1 MQRLRRLTRRRRRRR
16 ETRAVA
22 EAVEERPVSFIPLA
36 DGETSREIDPVL
48 DCLAF
53 VARQADRPS
62 SPVLLRAGL
71 ALSADGRL
79 PFHQV
84 EPALE
89 QVGMRADCVTRKLK
103 GWPSGK
109 CPAVLEL
116 DDDRAAVLLDVRDR
130 DGLIYAPGLAEPMWV
145 KLEEIEG
152 AFTGRAVVVETDPTR
167 ERENER
173 PWDEAKRRHWFWS
186 EVWKLRR
193 EFWPVLLA
201 ALIVNMLAFAMPLF
215 TMNVYDRVIPNKAAA
230 TLWVLALGV
239 LLALTFDFVLR
250 IARARLIDEV
260 GRSLDAKLSQKL
272 FEKVMNLP
280 MADRQG
286 STGALA
292 RRVSDYEMVRDFFA
306 STTVVLA
313 VDLTFMILFLAFI
326 TLVGGWLVLVPLAG
340 ISIMIAAG
348 LSLQRQ
354 MGRVALD
361 AQADSSLQHSV
372 LVESISGAET
382 LKAAR
387 AEGQMLG
394 RWRRYAAMSAATSER
409 MRKLSAIAVNSAS
422 ISQQTISV
430 GLLVGGFYRFQAGEM
445 TMGAIIAIIM
455 ISGRSLQPVGQLAF
469 LITRGKQAMATLTS
483 LQRMMEAQDERQTAI
498 RSIVPEIRAGHI
510 EFGDVSFRYPN
521 GARDSLSG
529 LSLKINPGDRIGVIG
544 RVASG
549 KSTLGRVLCGLYGPT
564 AGEILVDGLD
574 SRQYHPHQ
582 LREAFRFVSQD
593 ADVFSGTVRDNL
605 MLGAAQADD
614 AQLIDAVVR
623 SGADIF
629 LSRDAAGFD
638 LPVGE
643 RGGYLSGGQR
653 SLLVLA
659 RALVTPSKLLFLDEP
674 TGSMDTQTELYF
686 IEHLKSAL
694 APGQAL
700 VVATHRHNMLSILN
714 RLIVIDGGKIIADGP
729 RDEILR
735 HLTAASDARKAAQ

>member
-1 MQRLRRLTRRRRRRR
+1 MHWL
-16 ETRAVA
+16 E
-22 EAVEERPVSFIPLA
+22 VEQ
-36 DGETSREIDPVL
+36 SREIDPVL

-79 PFHQV
+79 PFHQT

-89 QVGMRADCVTRKLK
+89 QVGMRAETIARRLK
-103 GWPSGK
+103 AWPLSK
-109 CPAVLEL
+109 CPAILEL
-116 DDDRAAVLLDVRDR
+116 EDDRAAVLLEVRDR
-130 DGLIYAPGLAEPMWV
+130 DGLIYAPGLAEPMWT
-145 KLEEIEG
+145 KLAELEP
-152 AFTGRAVVVETDPTR
+152 AYTGRAVVVETDPTR

-173 PWDEAKRRHWFWS
+173 PWDEATRRHWFWS
-186 EVWKLRR
+186 EVWKVRR

-201 ALIVNMLAFAMPLF
+201 ALIVNLLAFAMPLF

-239 LLALTFDFVLR
+239 LLALTFDFTLR
-250 IARARLIDEV
+250 VARGRLIDEV
-260 GRSLDAKLSQKL
+260 GRRLDAKLSQKL

-280 MADRQG
+280 MSDRQG

-313 VDLTFMILFLAFI
+313 VDLTFLFLFLGFI
-326 TLVGGWLVLVPLAG
+326 TLVGGWLVLVPLFGIAVMLIAG
-340 ISIMIAAG
+340 V
-348 LSLQRQ
+348 SLQRQ
-354 MGRVALD
+354 MGKVALD

-372 LVESISGAET
+372 LIESISGAET

-394 RWRRYAAMSAATSER
+394 RWRRYASMSAATSER
-409 MRKLSAIAVNSAS
+409 MRKLSAVAVNLAS
-422 ISQQTISV
+422 ISQQSISV
-430 GLLVGGFYRFQAGEM
+430 GLLIGGFYRFQAGEM

-469 LITRGKQAMATLTS
+469 LITRGKQAFATLTS
-483 LQRMMEAQDERQTAI
+483 LQRMMEAQDERQTGML
-498 RSIVPEIRAGHI
+498 SIVPEIRAGHI
-510 EFGDVSFRYPN
+510 EFRNVSFRYPN
-521 GARDSLSG
+521 ASRDALDG
-529 LSLKINPGDRIGVIG
+529 IDLKINPGERIGIIG

-549 KSTLGRVLCGLYGPT
+549 KSTLGRVVCGLYAPT
-564 AGEILVDGLD
+564 GGEMLVDGLD

-614 AQLIDAVVR
+614 QQLVDAVVR

-643 RGGYLSGGQR
+643 RGSRLSGGQR

-659 RALVTPSKLLFLDEP
+659 RALVSPSKLLFLDEP

-686 IEHLKSAL
+686 IEHLKTAL
-694 APGQAL
+694 AKDQAL
-700 VVATHRHNMLSILN
+700 VVATHRHNMLSILD
-714 RLIVIDGGKIIADGP
+714 RLIVIDGGKILADGP
-729 RDEILR
+729 RDQILK
-735 HLTAASDARKAAQ
+735 HLSSAASAQQAAQ

>member
-1 MQRLRRLTRRRRRRR
+1 MHWLD
-16 ETRAVA
+16 
-22 EAVEERPVSFIPLA
+22 VEP
-36 DGETSREIDPVL
+36 SREIDPVL
-48 DCLAF
+48 DCLAYL
-53 VARQADRPS
+53 ARQSDRPS

-71 ALSADGRL
+71 ALSPEGRL

-84 EPALE
+84 EPALD
-89 QVGMRADCVTRKLK
+89 QVGMRADPVTRRLK

-109 CPAVLEL
+109 CPAILEL
-116 DDDRAAVLLDVRDR
+116 EDERAAVLLEVRDR

-145 KLEEIEG
+145 GLAEIEPVY
-152 AFTGRAVVVETDPTR
+152 TGRAVVVETDPTR

-173 PWDEAKRRHWFWS
+173 PWDTAKRRHWFWS
-186 EVWKLRR
+186 EVWKVRR

-201 ALIVNMLAFAMPLF
+201 ALIVNLLAFAMPLF

-230 TLWVLALGV
+230 TLWVLAVGV
-239 LLALTFDFVLR
+239 LLALVFDFTLR

-260 GRSLDAKLSQKL
+260 ARKLDARLSQKL

-313 VDLTFMILFLAFI
+313 VDLTFMFLFLAFI
-326 TLVGGWLVLVPLAG
+326 ILVGGWLVFVPLAG
-340 ISIMIAAG
+340 ITVMLVAG
-348 LSLQRQ
+348 FSLQRQ
-354 MGRVALD
+354 MGKVALD
-361 AQADSSLQHSV
+361 SQADSSLQHSV

-409 MRKLSAIAVNSAS
+409 MRKLSSMAVSLAS
-422 ISQQTISV
+422 ISQQSISV

-445 TMGAIIAIIM
+445 SMGAIIAIIM

-469 LITRGKQAMATLTS
+469 LVTRGKQAFATLTS
-483 LQRMMEAQDERQTAI
+483 LQRMMDAEDERQGSM

-510 EFGDVSFRYPN
+510 EMRDVTFRYP
-521 GARDSLSG
+521 GSSRDSLSAVN
-529 LSLKINPGDRIGVIG
+529 LKVEPGDRVGIIG

-549 KSTLGRVLCGLYGPT
+549 KSTLGRVLCGLYAP
-564 AGEILVDGLD
+564 ANGEMLVDGLD

-614 AQLIDAVVR
+614 SQLIDAVVR

-643 RGGYLSGGQR
+643 RGSRLSGGQR

-659 RALVTPSKLLFLDEP
+659 RALVSPSKMLFLDEP

-686 IEHLKSAL
+686 IEHLKTAL
-694 APGQAL
+694 APDQSL

-729 RDEILR
+729 RDEVLKY
-735 HLTAASDARKAAQ
+735 LTDAAAKPKVAQS

>member
-1 MQRLRRLTRRRRRRR
+1 MNWLDAD
-16 ETRAVA
+16 RA
-22 EAVEERPVSFIPLA
+22 
-36 DGETSREIDPVL
+36 REIDPVL

-53 VARQADRPS
+53 VARRSDRPS

-71 ALSADGRL
+71 ALSPDGRL
-79 PFHQV
+79 PFHQI

-89 QVGMRADCVTRKLK
+89 QVGMRADPITRHLK

-109 CPAVLEL
+109 CPAILEL
-116 DDDRAAVLLDVRDR
+116 EDGLAAVLLEVRDR
-130 DGLIYAPGLAEPMWV
+130 DGLVYAPGVAEPMWV
-145 KLEEIEG
+145 SLAEI
-152 AFTGRAVVVETDPTR
+152 APSFTGRAVVVETDPTR

-173 PWDEAKRRHWFWS
+173 PWDEARRRHWFWS
-186 EVWKLRR
+186 EIWKVRK

-201 ALIVNMLAFAMPLF
+201 ALVVNLLAFAMPLF

-239 LLALTFDFVLR
+239 LLALCLDFTLR

-260 GRSLDAKLSQKL
+260 GRKLDAKLSQKL

-286 STGALA
+286 STGAMA
-292 RRVSDYEMVRDFFA
+292 RRVSEYEHVRDFFA

-313 VDLTFMILFLAFI
+313 VDLTFMFLFLAFI
-326 TLVGGWLVLVPLAG
+326 TLVGGWLVIVPVAGILFMLTAG
-340 ISIMIAAG
+340 IS
-348 LSLQRQ
+348 LQKA
-354 MGRVALD
+354 MGRAALD

-382 LKAAR
+382 LKAVR

-394 RWRRYAAMSAATSER
+394 RWRRYSSMSAATSER
-409 MRKLSAIAVNSAS
+409 MRKLTAVAVNLAS
-422 ISQQTISV
+422 ISQQSISV
-430 GLLVGGFYRFQAGEM
+430 GLLIGGFYRFQAGEM
-445 TMGAIIAIIM
+445 SMGAIIAIIM

-469 LITRGKQAMATLTS
+469 LITRGKQAFATLTS
-483 LQRMMEAQDERQTAI
+483 LQRMMEVEDERQGAM

-510 EFGDVSFRYPN
+510 ELRDVDFRYPN
-521 GARDSLSG
+521 AGRDSLSG
-529 LSLKINPGDRIGVIG
+529 VNLTINPGERIGIIG

-549 KSTLGRVLCGLYGPT
+549 KSTLGRVLCGLYTPT
-564 AGEILVDGLD
+564 GGEMLVDGLD

-582 LREAFRFVSQD
+582 LRDAFRFVAQD
-593 ADVFSGTVRDNL
+593 SEVFSGTVRENL

-614 AQLIDAVVR
+614 QQLIDAVVR

-643 RGGYLSGGQR
+643 RGSRLSGGQK

-659 RALVTPSKLLFLDEP
+659 RALVSPSKLLFLDEP

-686 IEHLKSAL
+686 IEHLKTAI
-694 APGQAL
+694 GRDQAL
-700 VVATHRHNMLSILN
+700 VVATHRHNMLSILD
-714 RLIVIDGGKIIADGP
+714 RLIVIDGGKIMADGP
-729 RDEILR
+729 RDEVLKL
-735 HLTAASDARKAAQ
+735 LTAAAQKAAQQ

>member
-1 MQRLRRLTRRRRRRR
+1 MNWLDAD
-16 ETRAVA
+16 RA
-22 EAVEERPVSFIPLA
+22 
-36 DGETSREIDPVL
+36 REIDPVL

-53 VARQADRPS
+53 IARRSDRPS

-71 ALSADGRL
+71 ALSPDGRL

-89 QVGMRADCVTRKLK
+89 QVGMRADPITRHLK

-109 CPAVLEL
+109 CPAILEL
-116 DDDRAAVLLDVRDR
+116 EDGLAAVLLETRDR
-130 DGLIYAPGLAEPMWV
+130 DGLVYAPGVAEPMWV
-145 KLEEIEG
+145 NLAEI
-152 AFTGRAVVVETDPTR
+152 APSFTGRAVVVETDPTR

-186 EVWKLRR
+186 EIWKVRK

-201 ALIVNMLAFAMPLF
+201 ALVVNLLAFAMPLF

-239 LLALTFDFVLR
+239 LLALCLDFTLR
-250 IARARLIDEV
+250 VARARLIDEV
-260 GRSLDAKLSQKL
+260 GRKLDAKLSQKL

-286 STGALA
+286 STGAMA
-292 RRVSDYEMVRDFFA
+292 RRISEYEHVRDFFA

-313 VDLTFMILFLAFI
+313 VDLTFLFLFLAFI
-326 TLVGGWLVLVPLAG
+326 TLVGGWLVVVPVAGILFMLTAG
-340 ISIMIAAG
+340 IS
-348 LSLQRQ
+348 LQKA
-354 MGRVALD
+354 MGRAALD
-361 AQADSSLQHSV
+361 AQADASLQHSV
-372 LVESISGAET
+372 LVESIAGAET
-382 LKAAR
+382 LKAVR

-394 RWRRYAAMSAATSER
+394 RWRRYSSMSAATSER
-409 MRKLSAIAVNSAS
+409 MRKLTAVAVNLAS
-422 ISQQTISV
+422 ISQQSISV
-430 GLLVGGFYRFQAGEM
+430 GLLIGGFYRFQAGEM
-445 TMGAIIAIIM
+445 SMGAIIAIIM

-469 LITRGKQAMATLTS
+469 LITRGRQAFATLTS
-483 LQRMMEAQDERQTAI
+483 LQRMMEVEDERQGAL

-510 EFGDVSFRYPN
+510 ELRDVDFRYPN
-521 GARDSLSG
+521 AGRDSLSNVN
-529 LSLKINPGDRIGVIG
+529 LKINPGERIGIIG

-549 KSTLGRVLCGLYGPT
+549 KSTLGRILCGLYTPT
-564 AGEILVDGLD
+564 GGEMLVDGLD

-582 LREAFRFVSQD
+582 LRDAFRFVAQD
-593 ADVFSGTVRDNL
+593 SEVFSGTVRENL
-605 MLGAAQADD
+605 MLGAANADD
-614 AQLIDAVVR
+614 QQLIDAVVR

-643 RGGYLSGGQR
+643 RGSRLSGGQK

-686 IEHLKSAL
+686 IEHLKTAIGRDQTL
-694 APGQAL
+694 M
-700 VVATHRHNMLSILN
+700 VATHRHNMLSILD
-714 RLIVIDGGKIIADGP
+714 RLIVIDGGKIMADGP
-729 RDEILR
+729 RDEVLKL
-735 HLTAASDARKAAQ
+735 LTAAAQKAAQQ

>member
-1 MQRLRRLTRRRRRRR
+1 MHWLD
-16 ETRAVA
+16 
-22 EAVEERPVSFIPLA
+22 VEP
-36 DGETSREIDPVL
+36 SREIDPVL
-48 DCLAF
+48 DCLAYL
-53 VARQADRPS
+53 ARQADRPS

-71 ALSADGRL
+71 ALSSDGRL
-79 PFHQV
+79 PFHQI
-84 EPALE
+84 EPALD
-89 QVGMRADCVTRKLK
+89 QIGMRADPIARQLK
-103 GWPSGK
+103 SWPAGK
-109 CPAVLEL
+109 CPAILEL
-116 DDDRAAVLLDVRDR
+116 EDERAAVLLDTRSDE
-130 DGLIYAPGLAEPMWV
+130 GLIFAPGVAEPIWV
-145 KLEEIEG
+145 KLAEIEP
-152 AFTGRAVVVETDPTR
+152 AYTGRAVVVESDPTR

-173 PWDEAKRRHWFWS
+173 PWDKARRTHWFWS
-186 EVWKLRR
+186 EVWKVRR

-201 ALIVNMLAFAMPLF
+201 ALVVNLLAFAMPLF
-215 TMNVYDRVIPNKAAA
+215 TMNVYDRVIPNKAIS

-250 IARARLIDEV
+250 VARARLIDEV
-260 GRSLDAKLSQKL
+260 ARKLDAKLSQKL

-313 VDLTFMILFLAFI
+313 VDLTFLFLFLGFI
-326 TLVGGWLVLVPLAG
+326 TLVGGWLVLVPIAG
-340 ISIMIAAG
+340 IAFMLTAG
-348 LSLQRQ
+348 VSLQRQ

-372 LVESISGAET
+372 LIESISGAET

-394 RWRRYAAMSAATSER
+394 RWRRYAAMSAATNER
-409 MRKLSAIAVNSAS
+409 MRKLSAVAVNLAS
-422 ISQQTISV
+422 ISQQTISI

-469 LITRGKQAMATLTS
+469 LITRGKQATATLDS
-483 LQRMMEAQDERQTAI
+483 LQNMMNADDERQSAM
-498 RSIVPEIRAGHI
+498 RSIVPEIRIGHI
-510 EFGDVSFRYPN
+510 ELRDVSFRYPN
-521 GARDSLSG
+521 ASRDSL
-529 LSLKINPGDRIGVIG
+529 LDLNLKIEPGERIGVIG

-549 KSTLGRVLCGLYGPT
+549 KSTLGRVLCGLYPPT
-564 AGEILVDGLD
+564 EGEMLVDGLD

-593 ADVFSGTVRDNL
+593 ADVFSGSVRDNL
-605 MLGAAQADD
+605 MLGAAKADD
-614 AQLIDAVVR
+614 QQLIDAVVR

-643 RGGYLSGGQR
+643 RGAFLSGGQR
-653 SLLVLA
+653 ALLVLA

-686 IEHLKSAL
+686 IEHLNTAL
-694 APGQAL
+694 AADQTL
-700 VVATHRHNMLSILN
+700 IVATPRHNMLSILT
-714 RLIVIDGGKIIADGP
+714 RLIVIDGGKVLADGP
-729 RDEILR
+729 RDEVLK
-735 HLTAASDARKAAQ
+735 HLIS